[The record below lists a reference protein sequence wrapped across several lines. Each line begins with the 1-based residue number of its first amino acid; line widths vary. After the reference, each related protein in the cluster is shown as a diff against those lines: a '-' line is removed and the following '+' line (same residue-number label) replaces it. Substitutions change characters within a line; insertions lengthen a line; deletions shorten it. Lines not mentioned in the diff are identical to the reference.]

1 MRGTVEEQIDDE
13 VLHFAAERRA
23 RNEQQDI
30 EAVLRRVR
38 QNHRDDDNDNDNGAA
53 SSDSDTSSVAS
64 AVERGTGRVA
74 RSRGRGGSSSRARG
88 RGRGRK
94 AAVVEAVAVTTIQQA
109 FNTQRSQRGSRVK
122 SSISY
127 G

>member
-1 MRGTVEEQIDDE
+1 MRETAEEQIDDE
-13 VLHFAAERRA
+13 VLHFAAERRSK
-23 RNEQQDI
+23 NEQQDI
-30 EAVLRRVR
+30 DAVLRRVR
-38 QNHRDDDNDNDNGAA
+38 QSHRDNDDTNGAV

-64 AVERGTGRVA
+64 AVEKGTGRGA
-74 RSRGRGGSSSRARG
+74 RSRGRGASASSSRSRG

-94 AAVVEAVAVTTIQQA
+94 AAVVEPVAMTTIQQA

-127 G
+127 A

>member
-1 MRGTVEEQIDDE
+1 MRETAEEQIDDE

-23 RNEQQDI
+23 KNEQQDI
-30 EAVLRRVR
+30 EAVLCRVR
-38 QNHRDDDNDNDNGAA
+38 QNHCDDDTNGAA

-64 AVERGTGRVA
+64 AVERGAGRAA
-74 RSRGRGGSSSRARG
+74 RSRGRGGTSSRARG

-94 AAVVEAVAVTTIQQA
+94 AAVVEPVAMTTIQQA
-109 FNTQRSQRGSRVK
+109 FNTQRSQRGSRIK

-127 G
+127 E